1 MEEIS
6 LREYLTSCS
15 KDEIKECLMKLDAS
29 IMALH
34 EIRRLYVVNFDA
46 NNIKLYNGE
55 LNLSS
60 FNDKVDYLDSGINT
74 NGDKKDILE
83 MCAIGICAYNGFTT
97 FYTNNQFL
105 AYLVSNFD
113 TFSEN
118 GNIPEDMLEYYQD
131 VLVNGNIDY
140 LNNYIYKKEN
150 ANANSSQVSSNG
162 YRLSKTTAI
171 GKAFVDKEAAYVN
184 ILLIPALAVLIYL
197 IIVLKLVIIVC
208 IQRIS

>member
-34 EIRRLYVVNFDA
+34 RVRRLYVVNFDA

-171 GKAFVDKEAAYVN
+171 GKAFDDKEAAYVN
-184 ILLIPALAVLIYL
+184 VLLIPALAVLIYL
-197 IIVLKLVIIVC
+197 IIVLLLII
-208 IQRIS
+208 S

>member
-197 IIVLKLVIIVC
+197 IIVLLLII
-208 IQRIS
+208 S